1 MGDTVEAVGDTD
13 VSSMNEAMVSEL
25 IKNSSRPLT
34 LKFRS
39 APYHVQDKS
48 KEEAILKI
56 WNEILQSGAE
66 NLNANA
72 LIDALQPINIILSEE
87 SAGVLIEQVE
97 EDLAD
102 ENLNYED
109 FLQGAYRIYM
119 DAQAGQT
126 EQDAGL
132 EQAQQDAP
140 VEETQEDA
148 LVEETQED
156 PPVEETQED
165 PPVEETQEDP
175 PVEETQY
182 DPPVEETQYDPPV
195 EETQEDPPVEETQDD
210 LPVEENSLEQSLDQ
224 TLQDT
229 DATSLEQDDGETTN
243 NSKASVFKNRSQG

>member
-1 MGDTVEAVGDTD
+1 M
-13 VSSMNEAMVSEL
+13 
-25 IKNSSRPLT
+25 
-34 LKFRS
+34 
-39 APYHVQDKS
+39 
-48 KEEAILKI
+48 
-56 WNEILQSGAE
+56 
-66 NLNANA
+66 NANA

-132 EQAQQDAP
+132 EQTQQDAP
-140 VEETQEDA
+140 EETQEDA

-165 PPVEETQEDP
+165 PLVEETQEDP

-182 DPPVEETQYDPPV
+182 DPPARG
-195 EETQEDPPVEETQDD
+195 
-210 LPVEENSLEQSLDQ
+210 N
-224 TLQDT
+224 
-229 DATSLEQDDGETTN
+229 AI
-243 NSKASVFKNRSQG
+243 